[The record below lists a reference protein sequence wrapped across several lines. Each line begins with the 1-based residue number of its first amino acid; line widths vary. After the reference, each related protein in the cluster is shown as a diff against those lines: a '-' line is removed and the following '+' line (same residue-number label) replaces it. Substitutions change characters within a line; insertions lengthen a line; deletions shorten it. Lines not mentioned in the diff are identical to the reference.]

1 MEGSGTTF
9 QTAYTL
15 SPNTTST
22 AVSCIP
28 SAGSGLPTL
37 LSQETHSGVCDP
49 KERVEMTN
57 QKKQT
62 SEAAVREIRWPALPY
77 WYQPLS

>member
-1 MEGSGTTF
+1 
-9 QTAYTL
+9 
-15 SPNTTST
+15 
-22 AVSCIP
+22 
-28 SAGSGLPTL
+28 
-37 LSQETHSGVCDP
+37 
-49 KERVEMTN
+49 MTN